1 MMGYKD
7 NEEGTRRAIDYR
19 GYLGSADLG
28 LIDEEKGFLS
38 VIGQIKELIVTQSG
52 EKVSPLQI
60 EELFKTLCPVC
71 SNIIVVGEGRPFI
84 SALITLKVKMNV

>member
-7 NEEGTRRAIDYR
+7 NEEGTRRVVDYR
-19 GYLGSADLG
+19 GYFNSADLG
-28 LIDEEKGFLS
+28 LIDEDNGFLS
-38 VIGQIKELIVTQSG
+38 VVGQIEELIVMQSG
-52 EKVSPLQI
+52 KKVSPYQI